1 MRIVKKKLYLIRNV
15 EGKYLQNSFSGPK
28 WVSNREVASSWEDN
42 SQAQKI
48 ASYYDASIET
58 Y

>member
-1 MRIVKKKLYLIRNV
+1 MEIVRKKLYLIRNS
-15 EGKYLQNSFSGPK
+15 EGKYLQNGFTGPK